1 MNAEGLDKLDSR
13 ILEVIKDNARMS
25 YSDIGDLVGL
35 SRVAVKNRME
45 AMEKAGVI
53 KGYKTVTDETK
64 ASDGISFVLDVE
76 ITPEEYENVVEN
88 LAANRYIRQIYSTT
102 GECRLHCM
110 GFAPN
115 HKTLEAHMN
124 HLYLRTKG
132 VRRMSW
138 HLLICAIKDV
148 DGGVEYVRCK
158 EPEHL
163 ETGRKEEE

>member
-1 MNAEGLDKLDSR
+1 MNNEGLDKLDHA
-13 ILEVIKDNARMS
+13 ILETIKNDARMS

-64 ASDGISFVLDVE
+64 ASEGISFVLDVE
-76 ITPEEYENVVEN
+76 ITPEEYENVLEIMV
-88 LAANRYIRQIYSTT
+88 RDSYIRQIYITS

-132 VRRMSW
+132 VRRLSW

-158 EPEHL
+158 ENEHL
-163 ETGRKEEE
+163 ETGRKEE